1 MTETSPLI
9 FFGWN
14 KKGEKVFVPL
24 FHLFINATSGAGKT
38 VILKH
43 LLWRFSSTHP
53 DWSIL
58 IIDSKD
64 KREFADLNSDIP
76 LCFVETTEPLDLKD
90 LMEPLLG
97 SKTLYYLD
105 KIIEEAVFDTLEE
118 IQRVIEQKI
127 EGSDSGKM
135 RIHSK
140 ELGKLRVINH
150 TFKKIIAFIKQF
162 KVTNELKLKPG
173 FNVLNVSLPGAPLRL
188 KTAFQQLILRST
200 LVMLMQPQY
209 EKVLFV
215 HDEFHKSS
223 PQRWSSIVKQP
234 MSDGIS
240 EGRSKEVF
248 FWLADQAMT
257 KVDKEPLKPV
267 KIWVVGQQMEDNE
280 VNDAVKSVND
290 ITDLKVG
297 DKDIKRLRVGNFLV
311 VDGVNMQVE
320 EAYFQPNGVPDEL
333 AIEIAKGNKK
343 PQEAES
349 YLKSFKFQITQIED
363 EKMIEDLKVKLSEE
377 KGKRDQ
383 AEKDRDRYKL
393 KFEELEKSFP
403 NMRSQIYNEVMEKI
417 EKDLAENYIDKSQHT
432 KIIEELNHTHQK
444 ELKSLEKAQRL
455 YDALADFVN
464 TELEKREAHIEA
476 IATQPIDVTSLLP
489 LIDER
494 IRERI
499 ITEKEIQF
507 VEVTVDNR
515 IKELVKTDFLKPIFQ
530 KIQSFSEVAKKSAR
544 FIYEKKTTTIGEL
557 YFFLYQQ
564 RTGRPRG
571 TFQIHALIPLEQANF
586 IFHEGEKIK
595 WILPQTLRNLI
606 ENTEEIEKTEKYI
619 VSLLF

>member
-1 MTETSPLI
+1 
-9 FFGWN
+9 
-14 KKGEKVFVPL
+14 
-24 FHLFINATSGAGKT
+24 
-38 VILKH
+38 
-43 LLWRFSSTHP
+43 
-53 DWSIL
+53 
-58 IIDSKD
+58 
-64 KREFADLNSDIP
+64 
-76 LCFVETTEPLDLKD
+76 
-90 LMEPLLG
+90 
-97 SKTLYYLD
+97 
-105 KIIEEAVFDTLEE
+105 
-118 IQRVIEQKI
+118 
-127 EGSDSGKM
+127 
-135 RIHSK
+135 
-140 ELGKLRVINH
+140 
-150 TFKKIIAFIKQF
+150 
-162 KVTNELKLKPG
+162 
-173 FNVLNVSLPGAPLRL
+173 
-188 KTAFQQLILRST
+188 
-200 LVMLMQPQY
+200 
-209 EKVLFV
+209 
-215 HDEFHKSS
+215 
-223 PQRWSSIVKQP
+223 
-234 MSDGIS
+234 MSDAIS

-280 VNDAVKSVND
+280 VDDAVESVND

-349 YLKSFKFQITQIED
+349 YLKGFKFEITQIED
-363 EKMIEDLKVKLSEE
+363 EKMIEDLRIKLAEE
-377 KGKRDQ
+377 KSKREET
-383 AEKDRDRYKL
+383 EKDRDKCKK
-393 KFEELEKSFP
+393 KFEELQEDFS
-403 NMRSQIYNEVMEKI
+403 NMRTQIYNEVMERI
-417 EKDLAENYIDKSQHT
+417 QKDFAENYIEKAQHT
-432 KIIEELNHTHQK
+432 KIIDELNHKHRE
-444 ELKSLEKAQRL
+444 ELQSLEKAQRL

-464 TELEKREAHIEA
+464 TELEKREAHVEA
-476 IATQPIDVTSLLP
+476 IAKPIDATSLLP

-494 IRERI
+494 IKERLI
-499 ITEKEIQF
+499 AEKEIQF

-515 IKELVKTDFLKPIFQ
+515 IKELVKTDFLKPILQ

-571 TFQIHALIPLEQANF
+571 TFQIHALIPLEQAN
-586 IFHEGEKIK
+586 IISHEGEKIK